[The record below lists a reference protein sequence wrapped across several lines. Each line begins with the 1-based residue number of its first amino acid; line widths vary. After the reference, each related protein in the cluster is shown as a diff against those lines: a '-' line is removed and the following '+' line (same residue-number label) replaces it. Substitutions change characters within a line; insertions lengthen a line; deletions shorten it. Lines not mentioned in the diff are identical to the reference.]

1 MSAATIDTH
10 GAGLFG
16 LHAADW
22 VTIAASFIATLAGTL
37 ALRRWLIAASMMD
50 IPNERSSHATPVPR
64 GGGVV
69 FVAAILAVIALAV
82 GRGAMPASDL
92 AAAAG
97 IAAVAAIGFL
107 DDRRS
112 VGAAPRLAVH
122 MTGGAAAIWAAT
134 QGLRADGAMAIAP
147 DAAGIAAY
155 WPVGVVLLL
164 ALASAWCV
172 NLVNFMDGIDGMA
185 AFGGAL
191 VLASAAGMALCSE
204 SPAPTGLVAATLAIA
219 AAVAGFGL
227 VNMSRWRI
235 FMGDAGSGAL
245 GLAIA
250 WSLASLAAQG
260 ALDPLA
266 AIALPAVLV
275 SDATATL
282 AVRIVRGEHPA
293 RAHRTHAYQRLV
305 RAGWTHRSVTAA
317 FAAAQLVLAVPVA
330 WHAQRGGAL
339 ALPAVVALYA
349 VLAGLALLLG
359 AGREPAEQPHG
370 AT

>member
-1 MSAATIDTH
+1 MSAA
-10 GAGLFG
+10 GLDG
-16 LHAADW
+16 PVTAPLVLSLADW
-22 VTIAASFIATLAGTL
+22 ATVALAFVATLAGTL
-37 ALRRWLIAASMMD
+37 ALRRWLIAAAMLD
-50 IPNERSSHATPVPR
+50 IPNERSSHESPVPR

-69 FVAAILAVIALAV
+69 FVLAILAVTALMVA
-82 GRGAMPASDL
+82 RGALPSSDL
-92 AAAAG
+92 VAAAG

-122 MTGGAAAIWAAT
+122 MTGSAAAIWAAT
-134 QGLRADGAMAIAP
+134 QGLRADGALAIAP
-147 DAAGIAAY
+147 DSAGIAAY
-155 WPVGVVLLL
+155 WPVGVVLVL

-191 VLASAAGMALCSE
+191 VLASAAGIALISG
-204 SPAPTGLVAATLAIA
+204 SPAPNGVAATTLAIA

-250 WSLASLAAQG
+250 WTLASLAAQD

-275 SDATATL
+275 ADATTTL
-282 AVRIVRGEHPA
+282 AVRVVRGEHPA

-305 RAGWTHRSVTAA
+305 RAGLSHRAVTAA
-317 FAAAQLVLAVPVA
+317 FATAQLVLAVPVA
-330 WHAQRGGAL
+330 WHAQRGGAH
-339 ALPAVVALYA
+339 ALTMVVALYA
-349 VLAGLALLLG
+349 VLAATALALG
-359 AGREPAEQPHG
+359 AGREPSAQARG
-370 AT
+370 NA

>member
-1 MSAATIDTH
+1 MSAATLETH
-10 GAGLFG
+10 GASMLG
-16 LHAADW
+16 LHAVDW
-22 VTIAASFIATLAGTL
+22 ATIAISFAATLVGTL

-69 FVAAILAVIALAV
+69 FVVAILAVIAISV
-82 GRGAMPASDL
+82 VRGALPASDL

-97 IAAVAAIGFL
+97 ILAVAAIGFL

-122 MTGGAAAIWAAT
+122 MTGSAAAIWAAT
-134 QGLRADGAMAIAP
+134 QGLRADGALSIPP

-155 WPVGVVLLL
+155 WPVGIVLVL

-191 VLASAAGMALCSE
+191 VLASAAGIALLSQ
-204 SPAPTGLVAATLAIA
+204 SSAPTGLAAATLAIA

-250 WSLASLAAQG
+250 WSLASLAAQD

-275 SDATATL
+275 ADATTTL
-282 AVRIVRGEHPA
+282 AVRVVRGEHPA

-305 RAGWTHRSVTAA
+305 RSGWTHRSVTAV
-317 FAAAQLVLAVPVA
+317 FAAAQLVLATPVA
-330 WHAQRGGAL
+330 WHAQRGGAD
-339 ALPAVVALYA
+339 ALPSVVALYA
-349 VLAGLALLLG
+349 VLVGLALLLG
-359 AGREPAEQPHG
+359 AGREPAEQPNG
-370 AT
+370 AA